1 MGNKAILMTVTLATL
16 MAAEACTHRPFD
28 LKPATTPITECKGVT
43 PTFQKDIQPIF
54 KAGCAKAGCHDG
66 NSMPHDFSIYG
77 EIKPGLDDSAI
88 YYYVIKDRTM
98 PQDTALSATDLNTIK
113 CWFAGGCPEQ

>member
-1 MGNKAILMTVTLATL
+1 MTGIVVLL

-28 LKPATTPITECKGVT
+28 IQPTTAPNTVCQSIA

-54 KAGCAKAGCHDG
+54 KASCAKTGCHDG
-66 NSMPHDFSIYG
+66 NSMPHDFSIYS

-98 PQDTALSATDLNTIK
+98 PQDTPLSANDMKILN
-113 CWFAGGCPEQ
+113 CWFANGHPEQ